1 MSGII
6 REFAPAK
13 VNLALHVL
21 GRRDDGY
28 HELDSIVAFA
38 DVGDRLE
45 VGACREAS
53 AAPVT
58 MQVAGSFAAQ
68 LPPSTDNI
76 IARAHEAVAGWALT
90 QGLTL
95 SPVRVALEKN
105 LPVSSGIGGGSAD
118 AAAVLR
124 ACFRLLGKSPEPEVA
139 AHLALSLG
147 ADVPVCVEGKACRMQ
162 GVGEKITPI
171 AGFKALPAVLVN
183 PGIAVPTADI
193 FRRMGLAK
201 GETHRAGIA
210 ASDTLLTWR
219 NDMSEA
225 AIALAP
231 GIADVLAHLKRASG
245 MITAR
250 MSGSGATCFGIFE
263 TATAAKK
270 AAQVISAAQ
279 PAWWCVA
286 ATLQ

>member
-1 MSGII
+1 MSSII

-38 DVGDRLE
+38 DAGDWLE
-45 VGACREAS
+45 M
-53 AAPVT
+53 APARQFT
-58 MQVAGSFAAQ
+58 LSLSGPFARQ

-76 IARAHEAVAGWALT
+76 IHRAHAAAAHWAAE
-90 QGLTL
+90 Q
-95 SPVRVALEKN
+95 RVALPPVQVKLEKN

-118 AAAVLR
+118 AAAMLR
-124 ACFRLLGKSPEPEVA
+124 ACFRLLGKSPEPEEA
-139 AHLALSLG
+139 ARLALPLG
-147 ADVPVCVEGKACRMQ
+147 ADVPVCLQGKACRMQ

-171 AGFKALPAVLVN
+171 TRFPARPAVLVN

-201 GETHRAGIA
+201 GEAHREGIA
-210 ASDTLLTWR
+210 ASDMLATWR
-219 NDMSEA
+219 NDMTEV

-231 GIADVLAHLKRASG
+231 EIASVLADIKKASG
-245 MITAR
+245 LIAAR

-263 TATAAKK
+263 SKK
-270 AAQVISAAQ
+270 AAHLAAEVITAAH
-279 PAWWCVA
+279 PEWWCVPA
-286 ATLQ
+286 MIQ